1 MKKRFF
7 AGLLAC
13 LMVVGLLP
21 LSMLLKPVNAKAATG
36 KKMEFVPADSYESHS
51 NYDIV
56 SAGDF
61 NIYWKSGMKTEIKPL
76 SWGDGVRFENRFST
90 NGKMNYGTADKT
102 TKRKAVVGAIGF
114 STNKASK
121 VKVYWSSKN
130 STIKLRLAT
139 LKESALTNV
148 EDSSAPQ
155 NGSYGTEYSEF
166 DVESTDELVTYYLG
180 GDTNAVYI
188 YKIIV
193 EELGEDTETKYNV
206 TVIDSESTDSEVKK
220 GKVIEKTEG
229 ETLELSAEGDN
240 FAYWENSQGY
250 VVSREKKI
258 SFPVYFADTYTAV
271 YKSDVTIEYL
281 TPYGQTYKEFS
292 SVDEIGAVE
301 GPTRYG
307 YEFVKWSKDLNT
319 IKAELAKGNT
329 TVVVSPVYK
338 EASDTFDIEIVLDDA
353 SQGVVKYPI
362 NTVVN
367 ADASS
372 LDNFAYWED
381 GDGNKLSYNA
391 KYSFYANKDMVV
403 KAVTSTTAVNSD
415 VIIRTVKAPTIIGNS
430 GDKVAI
436 FEFNVPDGAQIK
448 YAGVVADTDKNNLT
462 LQNAKYKLG
471 NFVNSDILT
480 YKYTLTKRSSMTD
493 TIYVKP
499 VIKYTMN
506 GAEYEKYGTMV
517 EEL

>member
-1 MKKRFF
+1 MEGPTRYGYEFVKWSKDLNTIK
-7 AGLLAC
+7 AELAKGNTT
-13 LMVVGLLP
+13 VVVSPVYKEASDTFDIEIVLDDASQGVVKYP
-21 LSMLLKPVNAKAATG
+21 INTVVNA
-36 KKMEFVPADSYESHS
+36 D
-51 NYDIV
+51 
-56 SAGDF
+56 
-61 NIYWKSGMKTEIKPL
+61 
-76 SWGDGVRFENRFST
+76 
-90 NGKMNYGTADKT
+90 
-102 TKRKAVVGAIGF
+102 
-114 STNKASK
+114 AS
-121 VKVYWSSKN
+121 S
-130 STIKLRLAT
+130 L
-139 LKESALTNV
+139 
-148 EDSSAPQ
+148 
-155 NGSYGTEYSEF
+155 
-166 DVESTDELVTYYLG
+166 
-180 GDTNAVYI
+180 
-188 YKIIV
+188 
-193 EELGEDTETKYNV
+193 
-206 TVIDSESTDSEVKK
+206 
-220 GKVIEKTEG
+220 
-229 ETLELSAEGDN
+229 DN
-240 FAYWENSQGY
+240 FAYWEDGDGNKLSY
-250 VVSREKKI
+250 NAKYSFYANKDMVVKAVTS
-258 SFPVYFADTYTAV
+258 TTAV
-271 YKSDVTIEYL
+271 YVSAKYTGNEIFFSLET
-281 TPYGQTYKEFS
+281 TYPCEFS
-292 SVDEIGAVE
+292 QYAKLSPSAESSNVSPSVFSITFPFFTSESVDSESITVTLYFVSVDEIGAVE